1 MKTMKLVKTT
11 RLRAPV
17 VVALTL
23 VACAALGCAPAPTD
37 TDDASPTRVTTPAG
51 AGGEDRAGL
60 DVVELPDL
68 SEMNEAVQAQIRQRH
83 SNLISQVGDSTASS
97 AARAEAHGGL
107 GMVLMAAD
115 LREPAIISFVNAQ
128 TLAPTDLRWP
138 YYLGHLYRRE
148 GDMARSLDSFTQ
160 ASQIQ
165 PDYLATLS
173 YLGEIHLEQGA
184 PDLAEPL
191 FAEVLA
197 QSPESEAARFGLGRV
212 ALMRDEFDV
221 AVTYL
226 EEVLEQNPDAAAVH
240 YSLGLAYR
248 GLGDLEQAEAHLL
261 LRVDEQINLGDSLM
275 ATVDELLESPQAFE
289 RRGIDALGRGDWAGA
304 EALFNEGLDLDP
316 GNPSLRYRMGTALFL
331 KGDALGA
338 LTLFEDVVGSSPEY
352 PPAQFSLGVLYQE
365 MGRHREAVDRF
376 ATALEY
382 RPTYTEARLMLA
394 TSLRRS
400 GDPAAALPYYDQLLN
415 TNPDVVEARFG
426 RAMAYVQL
434 HRYQEARDHLSRE
447 MELYPDDQSFPHAL
461 ARLLAAAPDDR
472 VRDGQRALELM
483 QPLIQGQRTLDLGET
498 MAMVLAELGRFDEAI
513 SIQQSLIGVA
523 QNPELAHLLGTLTS
537 NMALYEQGQPAR
549 IPWPQSAI
557 P

>member
-1 MKTMKLVKTT
+1 MRTT
-11 RLRAPV
+11 LLRMTGLRAPGV
-17 VVALTL
+17 CALTL
-23 VACAALGCAPAPTD
+23 GICTALGCAPAPD
-37 TDDASPTRVTTPAG
+37 TDDVASAPVTTSAATGSGDSAG
-51 AGGEDRAGL
+51 R
-60 DVVELPDL
+60 VPVELPDL

-83 SNLISQVGDSTASS
+83 SSLVSEAGDSTASP
-97 AARAEAHGGL
+97 ATLAEAHGAL
-107 GMVLMAAD
+107 GMILMAAD
-115 LREPAIISFVNAQ
+115 LREPAIVSFVNAQ

-148 GDMARSLDSFTQ
+148 GDLAQSLESFTR
-160 ASQIQ
+160 ARELQ

-173 YLGEIHLEQGA
+173 HLGDIYLEQGA

-197 QSPESEAARFGLGRV
+197 QSPESEAAKFGLGRV
-212 ALMRDEFDV
+212 ALMRDEFEV

-248 GLGDLEQAEAHLL
+248 GLGDVEQAEAHLL
-261 LRVDEQINLGDSLM
+261 LRVNEQINLGDSLM
-275 ATVDELLESPQAFE
+275 ATVDALLESPQAFE
-289 RRGIDALGRGDWAGA
+289 RRGIEALGRGDWAGA
-304 EALFNEGLDLDP
+304 ETLFNEGLELDP
-316 GNPSLRYRMGTALFL
+316 GNPALRHRMGTALYL
-331 KGDALGA
+331 EGDPLGA
-338 LTLFEDVVGSSPEY
+338 LTIFEDVVQSSPEY

-382 RPTYTEARLMLA
+382 RPTYIEARLMLA

-400 GDPAAALPYYDQLLN
+400 GDPAAALPHYEQLLS
-415 TNPDVVEARFG
+415 TNPDVAEARFG

-447 MELYPDDQSFPHAL
+447 MELYPDDPSFPHAL

-472 VRDGQRALELM
+472 VRNGERALELM
-483 QPLIQGQRTLDLGET
+483 QPLIQGQRTFDLGET
-498 MAMVLAELGRFDEAI
+498 MAMILAELGRFDEAI
-513 SIQQSLIGVA
+513 SIQESLIGVA
-523 QNPELAHLLGTLTS
+523 QNPDLAPLLGTLRS

-549 IPWPQSAI
+549 IPWPPNAI